1 MSQHVMFNAVL
12 SSHPALFIQGEWR
25 IGNGVSFEKQ
35 DPMSQQRLWQARAAD
50 HTDVTLACH
59 A

>member
-25 IGNGVSFEKQ
+25 I
-35 DPMSQQRLWQARAAD
+35 
-50 HTDVTLACH
+50 
-59 A
+59 

>member
-25 IGNGVSFEKQ
+25 IG
-35 DPMSQQRLWQARAAD
+35 
-50 HTDVTLACH
+50 
-59 A
+59 

>member
-25 IGNGVSFEKQ
+25 
-35 DPMSQQRLWQARAAD
+35 
-50 HTDVTLACH
+50 
-59 A
+59 

>member
-25 IGNGVSFEKQ
+25 I
-35 DPMSQQRLWQARAAD
+35 
-50 HTDVTLACH
+50 VTVCLSKNRIL
-59 A
+59 

>member
-1 MSQHVMFNAVL
+1 
-12 SSHPALFIQGEWR
+12 
-25 IGNGVSFEKQ
+25 
-35 DPMSQQRLWQARAAD
+35 MSQQRLWQARAAD